1 VRRSALID
9 SLTEY
14 EPVPR
19 MAGRAGWRFASAAGW
34 AAVGVAVAIAAAS
47 AGVALADQLPTNRW
61 SRLPLQ
67 GGVAETAAVTAGLVA
82 IYGLLIGGLAG
93 LVVGGPRRVAGA
105 LRHGLG
111 WAGVGAMAGGLGPVL
126 GSLAGGRMSMA
137 TATIVACGIAG
148 LLAALVGYGCRRQP
162 TEAHEDLGDHWPAV
176 SAVKWAAAG
185 VAVAAAACAIGVA
198 LGQQFLPVPWP
209 DRELTGSVAGNISLM
224 AGLGAAY
231 GLFAGGAAGLVL
243 ADRQRLIAALRHGM
257 GFAIVGAV
265 AGGLGPVL
273 EAVSG
278 GRLPASV
285 ATTIAC
291 GIAGLLAGLVG
302 YAMRQRAQEPTRE
315 LDDWLADAEAT
326 DRSPPPAVGRA
337 PDAGPV
343 IRQWPILAI
352 SVACL
357 AVIVVGPASAA
368 GWPLLA
374 VALLGFAV
382 AWALAVQ
389 DQRLG
394 ALEDQLRKRAAGTE
408 PNGRGDR

>member
-1 VRRSALID
+1 
-9 SLTEY
+9 
-14 EPVPR
+14 
-19 MAGRAGWRFASAAGW
+19 MAGRAGWRFATAAGW
-34 AAVGVAVAIAAAS
+34 AAVGVAFAIAAAS
-47 AGVALADQLPTNRW
+47 AGVALANQIPTIRW
-61 SRLPLQ
+61 SRLALQ
-67 GGVAETAAVTAGLVA
+67 GGVAETAALTAGLVA
-82 IYGLLIGGLAG
+82 TYGLLIGGLAG
-93 LVVGGPRRVAGA
+93 LVNGGPRRVAAA

-111 WAGVGAMAGGLGPVL
+111 WAGVGAVAGGLGPVL

-185 VAVAAAACAIGVA
+185 VAVAAAACALGVA

-231 GLFAGGAAGLVL
+231 GLLVGGAAGAVL
-243 ADRQRLIAALRHGM
+243 AKRRRLTAALRHGL
-257 GFAIVGAV
+257 GFAAAGAV

-273 EAVSG
+273 GAMSG
-278 GRLPASV
+278 GRLPAPA

-291 GIAGLLAGLVG
+291 GIAGLLAGLVRF
-302 YAMRQRAQEPTRE
+302 AMRRRPPEPLE
-315 LDDWLADAEAT
+315 DLDDNWPADADAV
-326 DRSPPPAVGRA
+326 DRSPPPTIGRVPETGQVA
-337 PDAGPV
+337 
-343 IRQWPILAI
+343 RQWPILAI
-352 SVACL
+352 AVACL
-357 AVIVVGPASAA
+357 VVIVVGPASAA

-389 DQRLG
+389 DQRLR